1 MFGTQEESLTYND
14 IVSYQIKNCRCFR
27 SIYVIIIQYKRDT
40 VIHITYIYICD
51 MISIHLGH
59 IIREKTY
66 IHYNI
71 LRCFAC
77 VCC

>member
-1 MFGTQEESLTYND
+1 MFGNQEESLTYND

-40 VIHITYIYICD
+40 VIRITYIHIYICD

-59 IIREKTY
+59 IICKEY
-66 IHYNI
+66 IHCI
-71 LRCFAC
+71 EMFCL
-77 VCC
+77 